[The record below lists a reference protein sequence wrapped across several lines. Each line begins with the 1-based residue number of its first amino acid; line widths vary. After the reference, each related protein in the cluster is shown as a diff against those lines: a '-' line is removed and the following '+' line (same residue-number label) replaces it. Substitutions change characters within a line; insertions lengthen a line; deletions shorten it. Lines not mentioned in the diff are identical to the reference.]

1 MININYKGLFGNNLF
16 QASVANFLAKKHN
29 QNIDTKFNKFI
40 KTHKTK
46 KPNNTQGK
54 VIVNDKNIQ
63 EIYNQESIT
72 QDLILDDF
80 FQTRFC
86 VEKINEYNE
95 YTNTMN
101 GSIDATFVHI
111 RLGDIKNK
119 MSIEYD
125 YYDEAIKKYNN
136 TRIII
141 SSDSPNDEMVQKLAK
156 EHGADIFVD
165 NIENTIMTGANC
177 KNKILSMGTFSW
189 WIGFLGNK
197 FLADQRGFTICPKE
211 ERSIKWHGDIFPIFD
226 WEQV

>member
-1 MININYKGLFGNNLF
+1 MISINYKGLFGNNLF

-40 KTHKTK
+40 KTYEANF
-46 KPNNTQGK
+46 PNNTQGK
-54 VIVNDKNIQ
+54 IIVNDKNIE
-63 EIYNQESIT
+63 EIYNQESIA

-86 VEKINEYNE
+86 IEKINEYNE
-95 YTNTMN
+95 YTNTIN
-101 GSIDATFVHI
+101 ELIDATFVHI

-119 MSIEYD
+119 MSIKYE

-141 SSDSPNDEMVQKLAK
+141 SSDSPNDEIVQRLSEKHK
-156 EHGADIFVD
+156 ADIFVD
-165 NIENTIMTGANC
+165 SIENTIMAGANC

-197 FLADQRGFTICPKE
+197 FLGDKRGFTICPKE
-211 ERSIKWHGDIFPIFD
+211 ERSIRWHGDIFPIFD